1 VFGRSIAAPV
11 RAMTRSERLRVAIVE
26 TLAPGSGVLRL
37 KCLWDLCL
45 NLAVFCWGF
54 VLWDFGMSVGVV
66 EKTDASS
73 TAAPTARL

>member
-1 VFGRSIAAPV
+1 MFGRSIAAPV
-11 RAMTRSERLRVAIVE
+11 RAMTRSERLRVPIVE

-37 KCLWDLCL
+37 KCLWDLGL
-45 NLAVFCWGF
+45 NLAVLAGVF
-54 VLWDFGMSVGVV
+54 VLWDCGMFVGVV